1 MTALDKAKRIV
12 ELSQRHKDEPVLICY
27 GDAPEI
33 AKLFLEAVELLKD
46 CEECVIF
53 HQRDEVRW
61 HKTRL
66 PAPPEEN

>member
-33 AKLFLEAVELLKD
+33 AKLFIEAVELLSTYHSANYETWVDKKS
-46 CEECVIF
+46 EFLRIIE
-53 HQRDEVRW
+53 
-61 HKTRL
+61 
-66 PAPPEEN
+66 